1 MSLRPPACVRAC
13 VCASFSSLLNHARA
27 AGPAIRLS
35 VSRLLAFIAARL
47 VARSPNAPLG
57 LSLLGWLLLLLRSV
71 DIACRHRPTLE
82 IPEHLLLCLYIIISR
97 LRLAELARASP
108 SAAMPA
114 IPSPNN
120 LSSNPPHL
128 SVLSPPPASS
138 PTIRDAST
146 QPETLAAVAPRA
158 AATPGGFVA
167 IPTTYGSLHNSLS
180 PGTIVG
186 IVLGSVGGFLFLLFF
201 LYACLGCGGAT
212 PFALILG
219 RGGVE
224 VEEDGVEEE
233 VEVRR
238 GRSGKKRH
246 KRHHHRPRT
255 AETYEVRTTRERVV
269 REEPPAIVV
278 EPRRQ
283 QAPPPQQVP
292 PPPRVVPDDD
302 SEDEVIVY
310 EEEESERE
318 APRRRSRRST
328 SRRSDERARR
338 TSGYRPVD
346 PERYGGGGAS
356 MRDVPRRSGSRRDR
370 DY

>member
-1 MSLRPPACVRAC
+1 
-13 VCASFSSLLNHARA
+13 
-27 AGPAIRLS
+27 
-35 VSRLLAFIAARL
+35 
-47 VARSPNAPLG
+47 
-57 LSLLGWLLLLLRSV
+57 
-71 DIACRHRPTLE
+71 
-82 IPEHLLLCLYIIISR
+82 
-97 LRLAELARASP
+97 
-108 SAAMPA
+108 MPA

-120 LSSNPPHL
+120 LSSNPPPL
-128 SVLSPPPASS
+128 PASS

-146 QPETLAAVAPRA
+146 PLPETLVAVAPRA
-158 AATPGGFVA
+158 AATTAGFVA
-167 IPTTYGSLHNSLS
+167 IPTTYGSLYSSPS

-201 LYACLGCGGAT
+201 LYACLGCGGAA

-224 VEEDGVEEE
+224 VEEDDVEEE

-246 KRHHHRPRT
+246 RRHHRPRT
-255 AETYEVRTTRERVV
+255 AETVEVRTTRERVV
-269 REEPPAIVV
+269 REEGPPPVVVV
-278 EPRRQ
+278 EPRR
-283 QAPPPQQVP
+283 PPPQPAP

-328 SRRSDERARR
+328 SRRSDERSRR
-338 TSGYRPVD
+338 ASGYRPVD
-346 PERYGGGGAS
+346 PQRYGGGDAS